1 MRKLN
6 DLQIT
11 ITTAKCLSET
21 ENELNIKKWR
31 NLVFRLW
38 AMYVY
43 YDYKLSQ
50 LNNSFRKIETM
61 QNKCVESTKIGFR
74 ILRLFVAQTYLNSTK
89 VQ

>member
-11 ITTAKCLSET
+11 IPTAKCLSET
-21 ENELNIKKWR
+21 GENELNIKKWR

-43 YDYKLSQ
+43 YDY
-50 LNNSFRKIETM
+50 
-61 QNKCVESTKIGFR
+61 
-74 ILRLFVAQTYLNSTK
+74 
-89 VQ
+89 